1 MILNR
6 VSSVRKKLFYQEF
19 YNLFPV
25 DAKQKVIGYKF
36 LDNNEVIRKVELKA
50 EIDEIQIPEQEMLRI
65 NRLTRTEVLKE
76 TDDIIDAKYMKLTT
90 YVNEEKTNEDALYDF
105 QNNIPYVVEE
115 KDIFLRTVYVSPVDH
130 IRENLYLNYILSDSE
145 MYEEMLS
152 MLRTFDENIIG
163 ISAIPTDINGSA
175 PEYMILTKDHKKALP
190 LNVFGDGMKKA
201 ILLLSAVVKA
211 KDGILLLDEFETA
224 IHTSAMDSV
233 FSWILESAK
242 RLNVQVFL
250 TSHSKEAIEKV
261 LKCNKE
267 LQADIQVYTLYKKA
281 GRHLVRTMTC
291 EEAINA
297 QDCLGLELR
306 L

>member
-1 MILNR
+1 
-6 VSSVRKKLFYQEF
+6 
-19 YNLFPV
+19 
-25 DAKQKVIGYKF
+25 
-36 LDNNEVIRKVELKA
+36 
-50 EIDEIQIPEQEMLRI
+50 
-65 NRLTRTEVLKE
+65 
-76 TDDIIDAKYMKLTT
+76 
-90 YVNEEKTNEDALYDF
+90 
-105 QNNIPYVVEE
+105 
-115 KDIFLRTVYVSPVDH
+115 
-130 IRENLYLNYILSDSE
+130 

-152 MLRTFDENIIG
+152 MLRAFDENIIG
-163 ISAIPTDINGSA
+163 ISAIPTETSA
-175 PEYMILTKDHKKALP
+175 SVPEYRILTKDYKKALP

-201 ILLLSAVVKA
+201 ILLLSAVIKA

-261 LKCNKE
+261 LKCSPQ
-267 LQADIQVYTLYKKA
+267 LQPDIQVYTLYRKE

-291 EEAINA
+291 GEAINA